1 MRSKSSINTPGALVK
16 AKRDKIKKIEAVSI
30 KPPKV
35 IPDTDGG
42 NNHSYLCVYVDS
54 KFQQVKHPCS
64 FDVWRRCEGRT
75 VAGKT
80 RDGLDSRLSN
90 NFYLVENTN
99 GLLVDIDIIPKT
111 FYTTKALMPADDAD
125 KEDIVIKVSPKTG
138 SMEVLQCPAGVTK
151 TALKKIMDSLDK
163 MEMVQ
168 TGDTINSNYEV
179 LNANGNAI
187 SIAPLAS

>member
-64 FDVWRRCEGRT
+64 FDVWRRCEG
-75 VAGKT
+75 
-80 RDGLDSRLSN
+80 
-90 NFYLVENTN
+90 
-99 GLLVDIDIIPKT
+99 
-111 FYTTKALMPADDAD
+111 
-125 KEDIVIKVSPKTG
+125 
-138 SMEVLQCPAGVTK
+138 VL
-151 TALKKIMDSLDK
+151 
-163 MEMVQ
+163 
-168 TGDTINSNYEV
+168 
-179 LNANGNAI
+179 
-187 SIAPLAS
+187 